1 MAQSSFVERIAQRR
15 SLGAQTPKDDQHQPA
30 VLPSREPNNPVS
42 RRATVSVPMP
52 VAKTVA
58 ELLALLAGQHQLS
71 PINVSSRPT
80 KKELLAILESRT
92 QEVLDAVNGHP

>member
-1 MAQSSFVERIAQRR
+1 MAQTSFVERIAQRR
-15 SLGAQTPKDDQHQPA
+15 SQGAQTPKDDQVSTSPC
-30 VLPSREPNNPVS
+30 REPNNTVS

-52 VAKTVA
+52 VARTVA
-58 ELLALLAGQHQLS
+58 EMLAVLAEHHHLS
-71 PINVSSRPT
+71 PITVSSRPT